1 MQKLYRVYLLLGS
14 NIGDKKGIIEKADK
28 LLIDKLLPDYLDVTD
43 LSEAVRTSSIS
54 ETEPWGIF
62 EKQTDETG
70 NIIPTEKFMNQAFM
84 CLTYKEPQEVLDI
97 CLETERELGRTRKEN
112 KQPKDLNKRKYLSRT
127 IDIDILKIFAESSHG
142 NNNTVCAELQINTE
156 NLTVPHARLKERPFA
171 QKLLKEIL

>member
-1 MQKLYRVYLLLGS
+1 
-14 NIGDKKGIIEKADK
+14 
-28 LLIDKLLPDYLDVTD
+28 
-43 LSEAVRTSSIS
+43 
-54 ETEPWGIF
+54 
-62 EKQTDETG
+62 
-70 NIIPTEKFMNQAFM
+70 MNQAFM

-171 QKLLKEIL
+171 QKLLK

>member
-43 LSEAVRTSSIS
+43 LSEAVRTSSIL

-62 EKQTDETG
+62 EKQLGETG
-70 NIIPTEKFMNQAFM
+70 NVIPIEKFMNQAFM

-97 CLETERELGRTRKEN
+97 CLETEKELGRKRKEDRLP
-112 KQPKDLNKRKYLSRT
+112 QDLNKRKYLSRN
-127 IDIDILKIFAESSHG
+127 IDIDILKIFAESNHG
-142 NNNTVCAELQINTE
+142 EGNTICAELQINTE
-156 NLTVPHARLKERPFA
+156 RLTVPHARLKERPFA
-171 QKLLKEIL
+171 RKLLKEIL